1 MSGYL
6 HFGDGFGIV
15 YSMEKKVLNF
25 IQKYH
30 MLQKE
35 DKVIAGISGG
45 ADSICLLF
53 VLLRLQEKIGFDVIA
68 VHVNHGLRGENAKRD
83 ERFTET
89 FCRERNVPCIVYHEN
104 VKEIAAQKKL
114 SVEEAGRLVRR
125 KAFEEVRIR
134 YGGTKIALAHHQND
148 NAETMLLN
156 LARGTGIRGLS
167 GIRPVNGYMIRPL
180 LGIHRKEIEYYLKEH
195 QLSYCED
202 ETNAGDEY
210 TRNRIRHQIL
220 PMLEEQV
227 NRQAVRHMN
236 ETMEQLNQIRDYLER
251 EIEAHC
257 RCVVRQ
263 EEEGLLLLWDEWMQ
277 CDPVIQNGIIQKCLE
292 NLAGTGKDLV
302 SVHVAAV
309 AELFEK
315 QSGRKRNL
323 PYNICA
329 ERNYEGIL
337 LIKQT
342 AERQTECREELIIP
356 GITRLKDR
364 NLRICCTIWEK
375 DKNFSIEQIPQTPY
389 TKWFDYDIIKNSL
402 TVRTRQPEDV
412 LGVNRQG
419 GTQKLK
425 SYFINEKIPAKS
437 REQILLIAEGHQ
449 ILWVVGYRMSSRY
462 QISEH
467 TKRIIEIKIMEDKKH
482 GRDN

>member
-15 YSMEKKVLNF
+15 YSMEKKILNF
-25 IQKYH
+25 IEKYH

-53 VLLRLQEKIGFDVIA
+53 VLLRLKEKIGFDVIA
-68 VHVNHGLRGENAKRD
+68 VHVNHGLRGESAKRD

-89 FCRERNVPCIVYHEN
+89 FCREWNIPCIVYHEN
-104 VKEIAAQKKL
+104 VKEIAVQKKL

-125 KAFEEVRIR
+125 KAFEEVRVR

-180 LGIHRKEIEYYLKEH
+180 LGINRKEIEYYLKEH

-251 EIEAHC
+251 EIEVH
-257 RCVVRQ
+257 
-263 EEEGLLLLWDEWMQ
+263 WMNG
-277 CDPVIQNGIIQKCLE
+277 CSVIRSSK
-292 NLAGTGKDLV
+292 TGSFRIVWKIWR
-302 SVHVAAV
+302 
-309 AELFEK
+309 E
-315 QSGRKRNL
+315 Q
-323 PYNICA
+323 
-329 ERNYEGIL
+329 EGIL
-337 LIKQT
+337 LLYT
-342 AERQTECREELIIP
+342 LRQWRSC
-356 GITRLKDR
+356 
-364 NLRICCTIWEK
+364 
-375 DKNFSIEQIPQTPY
+375 
-389 TKWFDYDIIKNSL
+389 
-402 TVRTRQPEDV
+402 
-412 LGVNRQG
+412 
-419 GTQKLK
+419 LK
-425 SYFINEKIPAKS
+425 S
-437 REQILLIAEGHQ
+437 RAEGSE
-449 ILWVVGYRMSSRY
+449 IFPT
-462 QISEH
+462 ISVQRENM
-467 TKRIIEIKIMEDKKH
+467 KEYF
-482 GRDN
+482 

>member
-1 MSGYL
+1 
-6 HFGDGFGIV
+6 
-15 YSMEKKVLNF
+15 
-25 IQKYH
+25 
-30 MLQKE
+30 
-35 DKVIAGISGG
+35 
-45 ADSICLLF
+45 
-53 VLLRLQEKIGFDVIA
+53 
-68 VHVNHGLRGENAKRD
+68 
-83 ERFTET
+83 
-89 FCRERNVPCIVYHEN
+89 
-104 VKEIAAQKKL
+104 
-114 SVEEAGRLVRR
+114 
-125 KAFEEVRIR
+125 
-134 YGGTKIALAHHQND
+134 
-148 NAETMLLN
+148 
-156 LARGTGIRGLS
+156 
-167 GIRPVNGYMIRPL
+167 
-180 LGIHRKEIEYYLKEH
+180 
-195 QLSYCED
+195 
-202 ETNAGDEY
+202 
-210 TRNRIRHQIL
+210 
-220 PMLEEQV
+220 
-227 NRQAVRHMN
+227 MN

-251 EIEAHC
+251 EIEEHC

-263 EEEGLLLLWDEWMQ
+263 EEEGLLLLRDEWMQ

-437 REQILLIAEGHQ
+437 RERILLIAEGHQ

>member
-15 YSMEKKVLNF
+15 YSMEKKILNF
-25 IQKYH
+25 IEKYH

-53 VLLRLQEKIGFDVIA
+53 VLLRLKEKIGFDVIA
-68 VHVNHGLRGENAKRD
+68 VHVNHGLRGESAKRD

-89 FCRERNVPCIVYHEN
+89 FCREWNIPCIVYHEN
-104 VKEIAAQKKL
+104 VKEIAVQKKL

-125 KAFEEVRIR
+125 KAFEEVRVR

-180 LGIHRKEIEYYLKEH
+180 LGINRKEIEYYLKEH

-251 EIEAHC
+251 EIEEHC
-257 RCVVRQ
+257 RC
-263 EEEGLLLLWDEWMQ
+263 G
-277 CDPVIQNGIIQKCLE
+277 
-292 NLAGTGKDLV
+292 
-302 SVHVAAV
+302 
-309 AELFEK
+309 
-315 QSGRKRNL
+315 
-323 PYNICA
+323 
-329 ERNYEGIL
+329 
-337 LIKQT
+337 
-342 AERQTECREELIIP
+342 
-356 GITRLKDR
+356 
-364 NLRICCTIWEK
+364 
-375 DKNFSIEQIPQTPY
+375 
-389 TKWFDYDIIKNSL
+389 
-402 TVRTRQPEDV
+402 
-412 LGVNRQG
+412 
-419 GTQKLK
+419 
-425 SYFINEKIPAKS
+425 
-437 REQILLIAEGHQ
+437 
-449 ILWVVGYRMSSRY
+449 
-462 QISEH
+462 
-467 TKRIIEIKIMEDKKH
+467 
-482 GRDN
+482 

>member
-15 YSMEKKVLNF
+15 YSMEKKILNF
-25 IQKYH
+25 IEKYH

-53 VLLRLQEKIGFDVIA
+53 VLLRLQEKIRFDVIA
-68 VHVNHGLRGENAKRD
+68 VHVNHGLRGETAKRD

-125 KAFEEVRIR
+125 TAFEEVRAR

-167 GIRPVNGYMIRPL
+167 GIRPVNGCMIRPL
-180 LGIHRKEIEYYLKEH
+180 LGINRKEIEYYLKEH

-251 EIEAHC
+251 EIEVHC

-263 EEEGLLLLWDEWMQ
+263 EEEGFLLLRDEWMQ
-277 CDPVIQNGIIQKCLE
+277 CDPVIQNGIIQNCLE
-292 NLAGTGKDLV
+292 NLAGTGRDLA
-302 SVHVAAV
+302 SVHVAADWT
-309 AELFEK
+309 
-315 QSGRKRNL
+315 N
-323 PYNICA
+323 
-329 ERNYEGIL
+329 
-337 LIKQT
+337 
-342 AERQTECREELIIP
+342 
-356 GITRLKDR
+356 
-364 NLRICCTIWEK
+364 
-375 DKNFSIEQIPQTPY
+375 
-389 TKWFDYDIIKNSL
+389 
-402 TVRTRQPEDV
+402 
-412 LGVNRQG
+412 
-419 GTQKLK
+419 
-425 SYFINEKIPAKS
+425 
-437 REQILLIAEGHQ
+437 
-449 ILWVVGYRMSSRY
+449 
-462 QISEH
+462 
-467 TKRIIEIKIMEDKKH
+467 
-482 GRDN
+482 

>member
-1 MSGYL
+1 M
-6 HFGDGFGIV
+6 
-15 YSMEKKVLNF
+15 
-25 IQKYH
+25 
-30 MLQKE
+30 
-35 DKVIAGISGG
+35 
-45 ADSICLLF
+45 
-53 VLLRLQEKIGFDVIA
+53 IA
-68 VHVNHGLRGENAKRD
+68 VHVNHGLRGETAKRD

-104 VKEIAAQKKL
+104 VKEIAVQKKL

-125 KAFEEVRIR
+125 KAFEEVRVR

-156 LARGTGIRGLS
+156 LAKRNRNPGAFRDPAGQWC
-167 GIRPVNGYMIRPL
+167 MIRPL
-180 LGIHRKEIEYYLKEH
+180 LGINRKEIEYYLKEH

-251 EIEAHC
+251 EIEVHC

-263 EEEGLLLLWDEWMQ
+263 EEEGLLLLRDEWMQ

-292 NLAGTGKDLV
+292 NLAGTGKDLA

-329 ERNYEGIL
+329 ERKYEGIL
-337 LIKQT
+337 LTNQT
-342 AERQTECREELIIP
+342 EEKQTECREELIIP
-356 GITRLKDR
+356 GITRLKDGK
-364 NLRICCTIWEK
+364 LRICCTIREK
-375 DKNFSIEQIPQTPY
+375 DKNF
-389 TKWFDYDIIKNSL
+389 
-402 TVRTRQPEDV
+402 R
-412 LGVNRQG
+412 
-419 GTQKLK
+419 
-425 SYFINEKIPAKS
+425 
-437 REQILLIAEGHQ
+437 
-449 ILWVVGYRMSSRY
+449 
-462 QISEH
+462 
-467 TKRIIEIKIMEDKKH
+467 
-482 GRDN
+482 